1 MIGHVNQDDQNVD
14 RVASRSTLSGE
25 AELRGYA
32 VPNRS
37 LGPRQNIAAARK
49 RFFTRLL
56 QALLLS
62 VLLFSEV
69 SAFDQ
74 PPLPVRMRLE
84 PLSIR
89 GRSGSPIPIRIKLE
103 YNAAQLLQ
111 GDLVLE
117 IYNSFYSKDDLMATI
132 RYDGIVL
139 QGTDYI
145 FNTVLPPI
153 EHSYQKQYLIVGW
166 YETDTQRIPLTA
178 DPDLID
184 PPEPH
189 ELLSIGSYERA
200 TLICSVS
207 GNSDYQ
213 TASRNRVF
221 LNNALSLDNYSPV
234 PDSRSSRRRSGPG
247 SLESQKI
254 LNYTVSWDVFNLPE
268 DPLHLCCFDV
278 VLLADGAFS
287 RLEEQQLKA
296 LTTWVEAGGSLCVL
310 ADDNRLTGQHVQ
322 FLQAMFRTDES
333 ADLHLAL
340 ADDNT
345 LLVICDENEPVI
357 NQHFGLGRITLL
369 PNVAD
374 LSVRLTGAELGGVVG
389 HLWKLHSDSPVF
401 SGQKWQ
407 PRDLKSLLKER
418 GYELIQDGN
427 GFYTER
433 KQGPQHLHGHR
444 QEFRK
449 LEDVAMHFDLNYELQ
464 PKGSPLASVSET
476 ALLPE
481 GVEMVPT
488 YIIAMLLIAYVV
500 TIGPVD
506 YLVLGYFKARKY
518 TWLLFPLVTAA
529 FTALTVSIAHRYM
542 AGTDTGGAVSVVDVT
557 DDGRPV
563 RRTDLQMHFY
573 ASQTSLSEAVSQS
586 FVVPG
591 QMLIATNMQYG
602 VTHGPRATSTGVHY
616 SGRFPQAYNI
626 EHDLRQWEPQIV
638 RSMTLEPDTFDV
650 LQIPW
655 NDANLVTT
663 DAGRQK
669 LLQHLQKAAP
679 DSTSVAAIV
688 LNKDER
694 FPVGG
699 GGFLFS
705 PSVIKRGEEWV
716 ASDVRMRRYDRTPG
730 PVLTA
735 IGLLQSAC
743 RTGTRDFFSLVSQV
757 SPQGS
762 ASLEDLPI
770 LDPTD
775 ANQWLLMVAVK
786 GIANHT
792 MVYRRL
798 YRVNDSSGNQAL

>member
-1 MIGHVNQDDQNVD
+1 MIEWVNQNDRNVD
-14 RVASRSTLSGE
+14 RATSHTLS
-25 AELRGYA
+25 A
-32 VPNRS
+32 PW
-37 LGPRQNIAAARK
+37 P
-49 RFFTRLL
+49 FH
-56 QALLLS
+56 ALLLFVLLF

-69 SAFDQ
+69 STSAQ
-74 PPLPVRMRLE
+74 PRLPVRMRLE

-89 GRSGSPIPIRIKLE
+89 GRSGSPIAVRIKLE
-103 YNAAQLLQ
+103 YNAAQMLQ

-117 IYNSFYSKDDLMATI
+117 VYNSFYSKDDLMATI

-207 GNSDYQ
+207 GHSDYQ
-213 TASRNRVF
+213 KASPNRLF

-234 PDSRSSRRRSGPG
+234 SASRTSRRQSGPG
-247 SLESQKI
+247 SLESQRV
-254 LNYTVSWDVFNLPE
+254 LNYTASWDVFNLPE
-268 DPLHLCCFDV
+268 DPLHLCCFDI

-287 RLEEQQLKA
+287 RLEELQLQA

-333 ADLHLAL
+333 PDLHFAL
-340 ADDNT
+340 ADDST
-345 LLVICDENEPVI
+345 LLVICDKREPVI
-357 NQHFGLGRITLL
+357 NRHFGLGRITLL
-369 PNVAD
+369 PNVTD
-374 LSVRLTGAELGGVVG
+374 LSARLTGAELGGVVG
-389 HLWKLHSDSPVF
+389 HLWKLRSDSPVF
-401 SGQKWQ
+401 QGQKWQ
-407 PRDLKSLLKER
+407 PRDLGALLQER
-418 GYELIQDGN
+418 GLILKKDGN
-427 GFYTER
+427 GFYAEG
-433 KQGPQHLHGHR
+433 KQGSRQRFNQGRRFRQPEDLATHL
-444 QEFRK
+444 
-449 LEDVAMHFDLNYELQ
+449 DLNYELQ
-464 PKGSPLASVSET
+464 PKGSPLASASET

-481 GVEMVPT
+481 GVQMVPT
-488 YIIAMLLIAYVV
+488 YVIAMLLIAYVV

-529 FTALTVSIAHRYM
+529 FTAVTVSIAHQYM
-542 AGTDTGGAVSVVDVT
+542 ASTDSGGAISVVDVT

-573 ASQTSLSEAVSQS
+573 ASQTTLSEEVSQS

-602 VTHGPRATSTGVHY
+602 GPQGPRATSTGVHY

-626 EHDLRQWEPQIV
+626 QHDLRQWEPQLV
-638 RSMTLEPDTFDV
+638 RSMTLAPEAFDV
-650 LQIPW
+650 LPIPW
-655 NDANLVTT
+655 NDASLVTT
-663 DAGRQK
+663 DAGRRK

-679 DSTSVAAIV
+679 DGSAVAAIV
-688 LNKDER
+688 LNQGAR
-694 FPVGG
+694 FSVGG

-705 PSVIKRGEEWV
+705 PGLIERGEYWV
-716 ASDVRMRRYDRTPG
+716 QSDVRIRRYESTPG
-730 PVLTA
+730 VELEA
-735 IGLLQSAC
+735 VGLLESAC

-798 YRVNDSSGNQAL
+798 YRVNDSPGDQAL

>member
-1 MIGHVNQDDQNVD
+1 MIGQHNQDDRSVD
-14 RVASRSTLSGE
+14 RAASRSMLFGG

-37 LGPRQNIAAARK
+37 LGPRNNLAAGRTRLAN
-49 RFFTRLL
+49 RLL
-56 QALLLS
+56 QVLLLV

-69 SAFDQ
+69 SAAAQ
-74 PPLPVRMRLE
+74 PRLPVRMRLE

-89 GRSGSPIPIRIKLE
+89 GRSGSPIAVRIKLE
-103 YNAAQLLQ
+103 YNAAQMLQ

-117 IYNSFYSKDDLMATI
+117 IYNSFYSKGDLMATI

-178 DPDLID
+178 DPELID

-189 ELLSIGSYERA
+189 EILSIGSYERA

-207 GNSDYQ
+207 GHSDYQ
-213 TASRNRVF
+213 KASHNRLF
-221 LNNALSLDNYSPV
+221 LNKALSLDNYSPV
-234 PDSRSSRRRSGPG
+234 PDSRKSQRRSGPG
-247 SLESQKI
+247 SLESQKVH
-254 LNYTVSWDVFNLPE
+254 NYSVSWDVFNLPE
-268 DPLHLCCFDV
+268 DPLHLCCFDI
-278 VLLADGAFS
+278 VLLADGALS
-287 RLEEQQLKA
+287 RLEELQLKA

-333 ADLHLAL
+333 PDLHFAL

-345 LLVICDENEPVI
+345 LLVICDEYEPVI
-357 NQHFGLGRITLL
+357 NRYCGLGRITLL
-369 PNVAD
+369 PNVTDMSA
-374 LSVRLTGAELGGVVG
+374 RLTGAELGGVVG
-389 HLWKLHSDSPVF
+389 HLWKLRSDSPVF
-401 SGQKWQ
+401 QGQKWQ
-407 PRDLKSLLKER
+407 PRDLKSLLQQR
-418 GYELIQDGN
+418 GYEQKQDSN
-427 GFYTER
+427 GFYAEPKGGAQR
-433 KQGPQHLHGHR
+433 LNNRR
-444 QEFRK
+444 QRFKK
-449 LEDVAMHFDLNYELQ
+449 LDELAMHFDLSYELQ

-488 YIIAMLLIAYVV
+488 YVIAMLLIAYVV

-542 AGTDTGGAVSVVDVT
+542 ASTDTGGAISIVDVT

-573 ASQTSLSEAVSQS
+573 ASQTTLSEAVSQS

-591 QMLIATNMQYG
+591 QMLIATNMRYG
-602 VTHGPRATSTGVHY
+602 GPQGPRATSTGVHY

-626 EHDLRQWEPQIV
+626 EHDLRQWEPQLV
-638 RSMTLEPDTFDV
+638 RSMTLAPESGDV

-655 NDANLVTT
+655 NDASLVTT
-663 DAGRQK
+663 DAGRQE
-669 LLQHLQKAAP
+669 LLQHLQNAAP
-679 DSTSVAAIV
+679 DGASVAAIV
-688 LNKDER
+688 LHKDKR
-694 FPVGG
+694 FTVGG

-705 PSVIKRGEEWV
+705 PSVIKRGENWV
-716 ASDVRMRRYDRTPG
+716 EADVRMRRYERTPG
-730 PVLTA
+730 PELKA
-735 IGLLQSAC
+735 IGLLESAC

-770 LDPTD
+770 MDPTD

-786 GIANHT
+786 GIAN
-792 MVYRRL
+792 
-798 YRVNDSSGNQAL
+798 